1 VVSKQLPKH
10 ILVMTVSFV
19 LASSG
24 DMFRKSTIGFE
35 AGILTVSDLTKAH
48 GVGAVPKLFE
58 SMTPLCSVFFPN
70 GTPTRSN

>member
-1 VVSKQLPKH
+1 VGTLFLIQGGKQLPKH

-48 GVGAVPKLFE
+48 GVGGSQTV
-58 SMTPLCSVFFPN
+58 
-70 GTPTRSN
+70 